1 MKAIFD
7 RLLQTTQDVEA
18 ELIQVRRHLRRNPE
32 ISWHEKKTSE
42 YLKQKLELLGL
53 EVKDGYA
60 GYGLSVDF
68 GTITPTNK
76 GIAWRADID
85 ALPIDDQINQNY
97 ASVNKGVCHACG
109 HDVHTTIAYGLAK
122 VLHSNPYLIK
132 RPIRIIWQPA
142 EEVTPSGAPIMIKE
156 GILDNVDSI
165 FALHVDPTRKSGTF
179 SVKPGNVTS
188 AIDTFKI
195 TIQVESSTHSARP
208 FMGRDPLWIL
218 HHIMSFLYSM
228 GHRRTDV
235 RYPSVLSI
243 GQISGGDVAN
253 IIPQQAFCQGTIRTS
268 RDSDRVLYREEIQLF
283 LDHMALV
290 HNAKIS
296 MEWLS
301 GSPATINDDRLAT
314 YVQQAIA
321 TCFGD
326 HANDPGITS
335 MGGEDFSN
343 YLKEIPGVFFRV
355 GSQSSD
361 RTAFPLHSSNFDIDE
376 QILAP
381 TVALSA
387 TLLLNME

>member
-1 MKAIFD
+1 MKATFD
-7 RLLQTTQDVEA
+7 RLLKSTKEFEQ
-18 ELIQVRRHLRRNPE
+18 ELLTVRRHLRRNPE
-32 ISWHEKKTSE
+32 ISWHEKETSE
-42 YLKQKLELLGL
+42 FLKHKLELLGL
-53 EVKDGYA
+53 EVNDGYA

-68 GTITPTNK
+68 GKPSQNNK

-85 ALPIDDQINQNY
+85 ALPIEDLIDREY

-109 HDVHTTIAYGLAK
+109 HDVHTTIAYGLA
-122 VLHSNPYLIK
+122 LLLQSNKELIK
-132 RPIRIIWQPA
+132 KPIRIIWQPA
-142 EEVTPSGAPIMIKE
+142 EEVTPSGAPRMIKE
-156 GILDNVDSI
+156 GILDNIASI

-195 TIQVESSTHSARP
+195 SIEVDSSTHSARP

-218 HHIMSFLYSM
+218 HQLLGFLYSM

-243 GQISGGDVAN
+243 GQISGGDAAN
-253 IIPQQAFCQGTIRTS
+253 IIPQKAFCQGTIRTS
-268 RDSDRVLYREEIQLF
+268 RASDRVLYREEIQRLI
-283 LDHMALV
+283 DHMAAI
-290 HNAKIS
+290 HEAKIS

-301 GSPATINDDRLAT
+301 GSPATINDERLAA
-314 YVQQAIA
+314 YVQELICK
-321 TCFGD
+321 CFGKE
-326 HANDPGITS
+326 ANDPGITS

-355 GSQSSD
+355 GTQSD
-361 RTAFPLHSSNFDIDE
+361 ERTAFPLHSANFDIDE
-376 QILAP
+376 QILGP

-387 TLLLNME
+387 TLLLEME